1 MDKFIGTILDNRYE
15 LLEVIGVGGTAVVY
29 KAKCHRLNRYVAV
42 KILKEEYAQ
51 DEEFRRK
58 FHDEAQAVAMLS
70 HPNIVNVYDVSRS
83 GSIEYIVMELI
94 DGITLKEYLSRRG
107 QLSPKEVTVFATQI
121 ARALEHAHSHNIIHR
136 DIKPQNIMLLRDGTV
151 KVADFGIAH
160 FTNNDNTYC
169 KGEAIGSVHY
179 VSPEQAKG
187 SFVDNRTDL
196 YSLGVVMYEM
206 ITGRLPFEGDTPV
219 SIALQHINSI
229 ALPPS
234 IFAENVPPQ
243 LEEITMKAMNPSLSK
258 RYTSAAQILKD
269 LEEFQNEQQFKLNI
283 PREEGIVVQEE
294 PQDLDATRKLNNT
307 GEVAALMENE
317 RREPPERRETEEP
330 RHGEEEEAP
339 VEEQK
344 EKQKKH
350 RSPVSAALIFSVVAV
365 VVFCVGAFCFV
376 QKILDPFGGT
386 DSSKINAPNL
396 KGLYYSQVIADP
408 QYSNVV
414 IAEGEYVYNETV
426 DAGKIISQE
435 PEANRKIDPGATIT
449 VTISRG
455 NRTFALPNYV
465 NSDARQAKIELDR
478 FGVQCVEAAPEYNDE
493 IENGFVIRT
502 DPAAGT
508 MLTEGDT
515 VTITVSRG
523 PEFVMVDMPDLMGKP
538 LNTALELLDVA
549 GLEWDEPVYTEAD
562 GEPDLVIY
570 QSIAQGTQ
578 VEKGTRVSFQ
588 LSKEREL
595 PPEPVIVD
603 YVYTVTL
610 NQSAN
615 PIDVE
620 IYQDGGRVYSG
631 THVSEEITATVILTG
646 EEGEHQIQVY
656 QDGILQTQ
664 EYVTF

>member
-523 PEFVMVDMPDLMGKP
+523 PEFVMVDMPALMGKS

-570 QSIAQGTQ
+570 QSIAPGTQ